1 VEPFAGGAMVGLTA
15 AYEGLV
21 DHVFLGE
28 LDDDVASVWQTIL
41 QGEFADIEWLCGR
54 IMTFNVTLEDV
65 RAVLD
70 DIPQDTRSQAFRTI
84 VKNRMQRGGILAAGA
99 GLLKAGESGQG
110 LKSRW
115 YPETL
120 CRRIQDLWEIRNRI
134 TFQKSDAF
142 EVLDQYAQDS
152 RAFFFV
158 DPPYT
163 VGGKKAG
170 ARLYTHN
177 QVDHERLFQRMSSV
191 NGSVLLT
198 YDDTPEVRILSL
210 KYGFQVG
217 SISMR
222 STHHEKMQELLIT
235 KERTL

>member
-1 VEPFAGGAMVGLTA
+1 MVGLTA
-15 AYEGLV
+15 AYEDIV
-21 DHVFLGE
+21 DHVFLSE

-41 QGEFADIEWLCGR
+41 QGSSEDIDWLCSQ
-54 IMTFNVTLEDV
+54 ILHFKVSLE
-65 RAVLD
+65 AVKAILD
-70 DIPQDTRSQAFRTI
+70 SVPQDNRSKAFRTI

-99 GLLKAGESGQG
+99 GLVKSGEFGQG

-120 CRRIQDLWEIRNRI
+120 CRRIQDLWVIRDRI
-134 TFQKSDAF
+134 TFQNSDAF
-142 EVLDQYAQDS
+142 EAIDHYTLERQ
-152 RAFFFV
+152 AFFFV

-177 QVDHERLFQRMSSV
+177 QIDHERLFQKMSSV
-191 NGSVLLT
+191 MGSVLLT
-198 YDDTPEVRILSL
+198 YDDTPEVRSLSL
-210 KYGFQVG
+210 KYGFQVE
-217 SISMR
+217 SVSMR
-222 STHHEKMQELLIT
+222 STHHEKLQELLIT